1 MSNDSSISKFLAVNT
16 ISVGH
21 YLSAGA
27 QLDDVVE
34 NQLVRLQ
41 LDNLAVAHDVGA
53 WRVDD
58 PELVEDLLGTQ
69 FLHHTDHAV
78 GNDDSGEQRIL
89 RRAGQDHQRRQDRH
103 DEVDRRQHVAA
114 NDLTHGTCRSVGHE
128 VGLALRDSVGH
139 FGGGESGGGI
149 GLGLGHAVK
158 LTGAGSLAVRASVFG
173 VAITDEKYVLLTTFR
188 KNGDAVATPVWIVGM
203 PDGTGGF
210 TTEATSGK
218 VKRIRNNPSVTLQ
231 PCGMRGSV
239 QPGSTAVNA
248 TAEVLLD
255 ADAQPI
261 KAAVRRKYR
270 IVTILLMLSD
280 LIRKLFRRAEAPEC
294 AIRLRFD

>member
-1 MSNDSSISKFLAVNT
+1 
-16 ISVGH
+16 
-21 YLSAGA
+21 
-27 QLDDVVE
+27 
-34 NQLVRLQ
+34 
-41 LDNLAVAHDVGA
+41 
-53 WRVDD
+53 
-58 PELVEDLLGTQ
+58 
-69 FLHHTDHAV
+69 
-78 GNDDSGEQRIL
+78 
-89 RRAGQDHQRRQDRH
+89 
-103 DEVDRRQHVAA
+103 
-114 NDLTHGTCRSVGHE
+114 
-128 VGLALRDSVGH
+128 
-139 FGGGESGGGI
+139 
-149 GLGLGHAVK
+149 
-158 LTGAGSLAVRASVFG
+158 
-173 VAITDEKYVLLTTFR
+173 
-188 KNGDAVATPVWIVGM
+188 M

-239 QPGSTAVNA
+239 QPGSTVVNA

-270 IVTILLMLSD
+270 IVTMLLTLSD